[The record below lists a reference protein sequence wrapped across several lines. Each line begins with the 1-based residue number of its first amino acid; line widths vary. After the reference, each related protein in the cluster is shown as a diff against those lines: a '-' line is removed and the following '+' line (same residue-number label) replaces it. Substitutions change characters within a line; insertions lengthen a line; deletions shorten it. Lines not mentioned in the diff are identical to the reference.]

1 MSQLSIPN
9 DIVDGTL
16 IEASEHQQNYKQI
29 ESFVNDQVIHADGSV
44 AMDAGAELL
53 LGKNASVPLGAV
65 TKAQLDNA
73 VGGDVAGGGFLP
85 LGGGTLTGKLI
96 QRYAQDVSGPGT
108 GGLLVG
114 YTGFSSTHIAMDGNE
129 IQAYASGVPAGLNL
143 NIEGTQKGKVTVGG
157 DLQVN
162 GAAEVGGKQV
172 VTEGQLYTK
181 KEIDDL
187 LAASKKEID
196 DVLAARPLMKLCDKP
211 TRVYDARGEIKC
223 LAWHKVQL
231 PSTVGGIA
239 RSGAKAAYLNMT
251 SVNAVS
257 TTFIAVRPD
266 GSNWDPNNPSS
277 RFATLNLNPGA
288 TENEHFLTEIGSNG
302 AIQFWIHGSSTSEV
316 GTLGIV
322 VDVIALV
329 F

>member
-1 MSQLSIPN
+1 MSKLSIPN
-9 DIVDGTL
+9 NIVDGTL

-53 LGKNASVPLGAV
+53 LGKNASVSLGAV

-73 VGGDVAGGGFLP
+73 VGSDVAGGGFLP
-85 LGGGTLTGKLI
+85 LAGGTITGNLT
-96 QRYAQDVSGPGT
+96 VSGV
-108 GGLLVG
+108 LK
-114 YTGFSSTHIAMDGNE
+114 A
-129 IQAYASGVPAGLNL
+129 
-143 NIEGTQKGKVTVGG
+143 
-157 DLQVN
+157 
-162 GAAEVGGKQV
+162 GGKEVYTKAQ
-172 VTEGQLYTK
+172 EGDQLYTK

-196 DVLAARPLMKLCDKP
+196 DELAARPLMKMCDKP
-211 TRVYDARGEIKC
+211 TRIYDVRNPLKV
-223 LAWHKVQL
+223 LKWHKIQI
-231 PSTVGGIA
+231 PSTVGGVA

-251 SVNAVS
+251 AINAPRQGW
-257 TTFIAVRPD
+257 IAVRPD

-277 RFATLNLNPGA
+277 IFSTMNLNPGVV
-288 TENEHFLTEIGSNG
+288 ENEHFLTEIGSNG
-302 AIQFWIHGSSTSEV
+302 AIQVWIHGLNTSDDGV
-316 GTLGIV
+316 NGLV